1 MKAISSFT
9 RTEEL
14 ESAKKGAKKASKT
27 AKKEAKA
34 AKKAAQKARTRD
46 SLQAL
51 SKLGELVDGRY
62 RIVSQPPI
70 VVPARELDAT
80 YGIAADELQNAV
92 HEQFRAYRATLQDD
106 RRQLLERFEI
116 VDMARKVVGVGSV
129 GARAFIVLL
138 QGRDQQDPLFLQ
150 VRRRRPRCSGP
161 SAEESLQAAWRAR
174 RAGAA
179 DDAGR

>member
-9 RTEEL
+9 RAEEL

-80 YGIAADELQNAV
+80 YGIAADEFQNPV
-92 HEQFRAYRATLQDD
+92 HEHSAPTGPPCKTTGASCWSA
-106 RRQLLERFEI
+106 EI
-116 VDMARKVVGVGSV
+116 DMAHRSWASAASGRERSSS
-129 GARAFIVLL
+129 A
-138 QGRDQQDPLFLQ
+138 QGRDQQDHCSCRSRKATASCSKTIY
-150 VRRRRPRCSGP
+150 RRVATNSLA
-161 SAEESLQAAWRAR
+161 SAS
-174 RAGAA
+174 
-179 DDAGR
+179 